1 MLTGVVRAETDCL
14 ELLLISAE
22 AMTTRNV
29 LYAIGRQIGD
39 GAPRLLVTDPPPSLA
54 GDHRQPRHRDQED
67 AHRLTVS
74 PETKTKAPDVVLGFL
89 GDPSRHLVD
98 RDRVARHGHRPQV

>member
-14 ELLLISAE
+14 ELLLMSAE
-22 AMTTRNV
+22 PMTTRNV

-39 GAPRLLVTDPPPSLA
+39 SAPRILVTDPPPSLA

-67 AHRLTVS
+67 AYRLAVS
-74 PETKTKAPDVVLGFL
+74 PEKKTKTPDLVLAL
-89 GDPSRHLVD
+89 LPDPSPPPAPSD
-98 RDRVARHGHRPQV
+98 

>member
-22 AMTTRNV
+22 PMTTRHV
-29 LYAIGRQIGD
+29 LDAIGREIGD
-39 GAPRLLVTDPPPSLA
+39 SAPRLLVTDPPPSLA
-54 GDHRQPRHRDQED
+54 GYHRQPRHRDHED
-67 AHRLTVS
+67 AYRLAVS
-74 PETKTKAPDVVLGFL
+74 PETKTKTPELVLGLL

-98 RDRVARHGHRPQV
+98 SDRVVRYGYRP

>member
-1 MLTGVVRAETDCL
+1 MLTRLVPGERDCL

-22 AMTTRNV
+22 PMTTSHLLN
-29 LYAIGRQIGD
+29 AIGRQIGD
-39 GAPRLLVTDPPPSLA
+39 GAPRLLVTDPSPSLA

-67 AHRLTVS
+67 AYRLAVS
-74 PETKTKAPDVVLGFL
+74 PETKTKTPDLVLGFL

-98 RDRVARHGHRPQV
+98 SDRVVRYGHRP

>member
-1 MLTGVVRAETDCL
+1 MLTRVVPAETNCL

-22 AMTTRNV
+22 PMTTRNV

-39 GAPRLLVTDPPPSLA
+39 SAPRLLVTVLPPSLA

-67 AHRLTVS
+67 AYRLTVS
-74 PETKTKAPDVVLGFL
+74 PETKTPDLVLGFL

-98 RDRVARHGHRPQV
+98 SD